1 MVRYLTET
9 RKCSER
15 RACRLVCLP
24 RQTARYVARK
34 RDDEAGLVERLREIG
49 AKHRRFGYRRA
60 HVLLKRDG
68 VAVNHKRVHRLWK
81 REGLSVKRRIKKKRL
96 AGPKQERTTSAEYP
110 NHVWTVDFVQ
120 DQTLSGRK
128 LRMLTVTDEFTRE
141 SLGIEVG
148 LSLTAEKVV
157 GALAPIIAKR
167 GAPGHLRSDNGPEFI
182 ALALRGFLQRSGI
195 KTAYIEPG
203 SPWQNGFAESFHSRF
218 RDEFLNGEVFLSQ
231 KEAQVRVEVWRK
243 WYNTER
249 PHSSLGYKTP
259 NEFADQCRE
268 CSQKVAETNTTIGT

>member
-1 MVRYLTET
+1 MRYLTET
-9 RKCSER
+9 KKCSER
-15 RACRLVCLP
+15 RACRLVRLP
-24 RQTARYVARK
+24 RQTARYVAK
-34 RDDEAGLVERLREIG
+34 RPDGEAGLVKRLQEIG

-60 HVLLKRDG
+60 HALLRREGQDF
-68 VAVNHKRVHRLWK
+68 ARINHKRVHRLWR
-81 REGLSVKRRIKKKRL
+81 REGLSVKRRIKKKCL
-96 AGPKQERTTSAEYP
+96 VGPKQERPTSAEYP
-110 NHVWTVDFVQ
+110 NHVWTVDFIQ
-120 DQTLSGRK
+120 DQTITGRK

-157 GALAPIIAKR
+157 GVLAPILARR

-182 ALALRGFLQRSGI
+182 ALALRGFLQRSGV

-231 KEAQVRVEVWRK
+231 KDAQVRVEGWRL
-243 WYNTER
+243 WYNMER

-259 NEFADQCRE
+259 NEFAEGWKEDSRK
-268 CSQKVAETNTTIGT
+268 SGGD